1 MTTEELWILVRHY
14 ERLIAV
20 LLKQIEEAENEH
32 PTNWP

>member
-20 LLKQIEEAENEH
+20 LLKQIEEAEK
-32 PTNWP
+32 